1 MPFNEQTKTS
11 KTLYEG
17 KILTLKKDEVLLD
30 NGNTAFREVVHHS
43 GGSTVLC
50 EKDGKILFV
59 RQFRY
64 PYKKEILE
72 LPAGKL
78 NVGETPKE
86 TAIRELKEEAGVIAK
101 DLELLFECYPSPG
114 YTDEIIYIYK
124 ANEFTLDEACLDE
137 DEFLSAIWIE
147 KSKVKEMI
155 KNQEI
160 KDGKTLIALLTII
173 K

>member
-64 PYKKEILE
+64 SYKKEILE

>member
-86 TAIRELKEEAGVIAK
+86 TAIRELKEEAGVVAK

>member
-124 ANEFTLDEACLDE
+124 ANEFTLDEACLDD